1 MTQDARGVERREPE
15 EFFALVDRLRGEV
28 NSGEVEQLGDQLGR
42 LIFGCGS
49 RRESEQRAD

>member
-1 MTQDARGVERREPE
+1 MTKDAVEVEHRERE
-15 EFFALVDRLRGEV
+15 EFFALVERFRGEV
-28 NSGEVEQLGDQLGR
+28 NSGEVERPGDQLGR